1 MPGAGC
7 PGEVDVDR
15 PVNAHAWKVLTMGQY
30 IVGRLLG
37 LVFVLFVVSV
47 IAFLL
52 MHAVPGGPFAPDE
65 KGRLPEATREAQLE
79 KYGLDQPIYVQ
90 YVKYMWNALQLD
102 FGVPFQSP
110 TESVTGLISRAW
122 PVTIR
127 IGVPTILLAYTL
139 GTILG
144 FVAAVRQNSWVD
156 YVVSFLATLGL
167 TVPNF
172 VVALWLILFFSVYLD
187 WLEPGGWGKP
197 QHYIMPVVAYSL
209 TPMALVARYTRS
221 AILEA
226 MHSDHVRTARAKG
239 LSERSVMWRHVG
251 RNALIPFVTILL
263 PEIPNILTGS
273 IFIEA
278 AFRIPGLGRFF
289 VTSTQSRDYPM
300 ILALVLLIAVLWGV
314 TYIITDIL
322 YTILDPRIRLGGRSI
337 H

>member
-1 MPGAGC
+1 
-7 PGEVDVDR
+7 
-15 PVNAHAWKVLTMGQY
+15 MGRY

-37 LVFVLFVVSV
+37 LAFVLFVVSL

-65 KGRLPEATREAQLE
+65 KGRLPEATRQAQLE

-110 TESVTGLISRAW
+110 TETVTELVARAW

-127 IGVPTILLAYTL
+127 IGIPTIILAYGL
-139 GTILG
+139 GTLLG
-144 FVAAVRQNSWVD
+144 FIAAIRQNSWVD
-156 YVVSFLATLGL
+156 YFVSFISTLGL
-167 TVPNF
+167 VVPNF
-172 VVALWLILFFSVYLD
+172 VVALWLILFFSVYLG

-197 QHYIMPVVAYSL
+197 QHYIMPVIAYSL

-221 AILEA
+221 SILEV
-226 MHSDHVRTARAKG
+226 MRSDHVRTARAKG
-239 LSERSVMWRHVG
+239 LAERKVLLWHVG
-251 RNALIPFVTILL
+251 RNAMIPFVTILL

-300 ILALVLLIAVLWGV
+300 ILALVLLIAVLWGI
-314 TYIITDIL
+314 TYIITDVL
-322 YTILDPRIRLGGRSI
+322 YTILDPRIRLGGRSAV
-337 H
+337 